1 VLFQA
6 LDNKSECVGVY
17 VDGSLDYHNL
27 PEGLSR
33 TWSYAPYLEEFNV
46 EYASLYGPANISEAC
61 PDFLKDE
68 WETASNKLRAYYK
81 SFKTAKVCMEEN
93 CFFDLVPERYLMD
106 LCEIKNKITQH
117 VLDSYEKPQN
127 YTHMLEITK
136 LVHEISHQE
145 LKIVPANIKLKR
157 ANLQARNFLKKIA
170 KNQPYCKYVVNG
182 TKTGRLTAKPTGFP
196 ILTMNRDFRAV
207 LEPQND
213 WFVELDFNA
222 AELRVLLSLLG
233 KEQPEADIHNWNIHN
248 IFRDG
253 SSRAQAKKRAFAWLY
268 NPESEDKTMNQ
279 VYDRDAVL
287 GQYWDGENVETLYD
301 RKIAADR
308 FHALNYIV
316 QSTCADMVLEQACK
330 IRRLLSS
337 RRSTVAFVVHDS
349 VVIDLANEDRQ
360 EIVGIVEEFSSTR
373 LGKFM
378 VNLQAGKNFG
388 NLKELRIHG

>member
-1 VLFQA
+1 
-6 LDNKSECVGVY
+6 
-17 VDGSLDYHNL
+17 
-27 PEGLSR
+27 
-33 TWSYAPYLEEFNV
+33 
-46 EYASLYGPANISEAC
+46 
-61 PDFLKDE
+61 
-68 WETASNKLRAYYK
+68 
-81 SFKTAKVCMEEN
+81 
-93 CFFDLVPERYLMD
+93 
-106 LCEIKNKITQH
+106 
-117 VLDSYEKPQN
+117 
-127 YTHMLEITK
+127 
-136 LVHEISHQE
+136 
-145 LKIVPANIKLKR
+145 
-157 ANLQARNFLKKIA
+157 
-170 KNQPYCKYVVNG
+170 
-182 TKTGRLTAKPTGFP
+182 
-196 ILTMNRDFRAV
+196 MNRDFRAV

-268 NPESEDKTMNQ
+268 NPESEDRSMNQ

-287 GQYWDGENVETLYD
+287 GQYWDGENVETLYN

-330 IRRLLSS
+330 IRRLLST

-378 VNLQAGKNFG
+378 VNLHAGKNFG